1 MTEAG
6 KLIFDSATVSV
17 RSLAVSEMENNV
29 YLITAKSDGRQ
40 VLIDA
45 ADEFERINTFVL
57 AAAGEDGAGAL
68 REQGDPRIEA
78 LITTHSHW
86 DHIRALPTA
95 VATYSLATY
104 CGAADAPSILEQEDV
119 QVAHLLQGGETLTFG
134 DITLEVISLRGH
146 TPGSI
151 ALVYQE
157 PEDDGTPVLL
167 FTGDSLFPGGVGKTD
182 TPADFKQLLNDVRE
196 RIFSVFDDNTVV
208 LPGHGQ
214 HTTLGADRGNL
225 DEWEARGW

>member
-17 RSLAVSEMENNV
+17 RSLSVSKMENNV

-45 ADEFERINTFVL
+45 ADEFERINDFVL
-57 AAAGEDGAGAL
+57 ATAGEDGAGRL
-68 REQGDPRIEA
+68 REQGEPNIEA

-86 DHIRALPTA
+86 DHIRALPAA
-95 VATYSLATY
+95 VATYSPATY

-119 QVAHLLQGGETLTFG
+119 QVEHLLQGGETLTFG

-157 PEDDGTPVLL
+157 PEDDGAPVLL

>member
-6 KLIFDSATVSV
+6 NLIFDSATVSV

-29 YLITAKSDGRQ
+29 YLLTAKKDGKQ

-45 ADEFERINTFVL
+45 ADEFERIHRFVL
-57 AAAGEDGAGAL
+57 ATAGEDGAGRL
-68 REQGDPRIEA
+68 REQGDPRVEA

-86 DHIRALPTA
+86 DHIRALPAA
-95 VATYSLATY
+95 VDAYSPATY
-104 CGAADAPSILEQEDV
+104 CGAADAAAILAQEGV
-119 QVAHLLQGGETLTFG
+119 QVENLLQGGETLTFG
-134 DITLEVISLRGH
+134 DITLEVIALHGH

-157 PEDDGTPVLL
+157 PEDDGAPVLL
-167 FTGDSLFPGGVGKTD
+167 FTGDSLFPGGVGKTNS
-182 TPADFKQLLNDVRE
+182 PADFKQLLSDVRE
-196 RIFSVFDDNTVV
+196 RIFSKFDDNTVV
-208 LPGHGQ
+208 LPGHGK

-225 DEWEARGW
+225 NEWEARGW